1 MNNYQQKQALKL
13 ERYSELA
20 EKNKER
26 SEAAYASSKAIANM
40 IPFGQPILVG
50 HHSEARHRRDAKRIH
65 NGFAKSFELADK
77 AEYYANKVKNIE
89 NSNVISSDDPEAVG
103 KLKDKLAGLYA
114 YRDTLK
120 EHKKAGVKIESWQFS
135 NLSGNIVTVKKR
147 IAILEARAQS
157 PEVDLEINGTR
168 LWVDKEENRLKIEF
182 TGIPSAEI
190 RQELKSNGFR
200 WSPTNKAWQRQPT
213 RYALDRAKEIIGGT
227 Q

>member
-1 MNNYQQKQALKL
+1 MNHYEQKQLLKA

-26 SEAAYASSKAIANM
+26 SEAAYASSRAIADN

-50 HHSEARHRRDAKRIH
+50 HHSEARSRRDANRIH
-65 NGFAKSFELADK
+65 NYMSKSVELDKK

-89 NSNVISSDDPEAVG
+89 NSNVISSDDPEAVQ
-103 KLKDKLAGLYA
+103 KLKDKLEGLYK
-114 YRDTLK
+114 RREDLK
-120 EHKKAGVKIESWQFS
+120 AQKKAGTPIESFQFS

-147 IAILEARAQS
+147 IAYLEAQAKT

-168 LWVDKEENRLKIEF
+168 VWVDKEDNRLKIEF

>member
-1 MNNYQQKQALKL
+1 MHDLWREGKKMNSYEQKQALKL

-26 SEAAYASSKAIANM
+26 SEAAYASSKAIADN

-77 AEYYANKVKNIE
+77 AEYYANKVKKIE
-89 NSNVISSDDPEAVG
+89 NSNVISSDDPEAVQ
-103 KLKDKLAGLYA
+103 KLKDKLEGLYK
-114 YRDTLK
+114 YREDLK
-120 EHKKAGVKIESWQFS
+120 AQKKAGTPVASYQFS

-147 IAILEARAQS
+147 IAYLEAQAAT
-157 PEVDLEINGTR
+157 PELDLEINGTR
-168 LWVDKEENRLKIEF
+168 VWVDKEENRLKIEF

-190 RQELKSNGFR
+190 RQELKSNGFLL
-200 WSPTNKAWQRQPT
+200 WNQQP
-213 RYALDRAKEIIGGT
+213 K
-227 Q
+227 